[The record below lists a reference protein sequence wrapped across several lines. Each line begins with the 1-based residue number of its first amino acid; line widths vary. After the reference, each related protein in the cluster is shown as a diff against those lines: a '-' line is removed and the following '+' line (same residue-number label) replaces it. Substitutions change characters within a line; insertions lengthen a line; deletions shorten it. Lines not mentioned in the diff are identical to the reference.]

1 MLGTSANPAMDVRES
16 IDGKAGARLAV
27 SVEINCIFHI

>member
-1 MLGTSANPAMDVRES
+1 MLGTSANPPVDVCEG

-27 SVEINCIFHI
+27 SMEINCIFHI